1 MTALYTAVA
10 TATGGRNRKVTSD
23 NGVLSL
29 EIRSP
34 KALGGA
40 NDDYTNPE
48 QIFAAGYAACFDISL
63 NLVIKQAKVATGETS
78 VTAHVSIRKLNNGG
92 FIFAVTLQVN
102 IPNVSLEEAKELV
115 AKADQVCPYSNSTRG
130 NIEVTFEVSKKKKST
145 KQKKQHP
152 PRCVTPPAGGVF

>member
-10 TATGGRNRKVTSD
+10 TATGAPNRKVTSD

-29 EIRSP
+29 ELRSP

-48 QIFAAGYAACFDISL
+48 QLFAAGYAACFDTAL
-63 NLVIKQAKVATGETS
+63 NLVIKQTKVTTGVTT
-78 VTAHVSIRKLNNGG
+78 VTAHVSIGKLDTGG

-102 IPNVSLEEAKELV
+102 VPGVSLEHAKEL
-115 AKADQVCPYSNSTRG
+115 ADKAHQVCPYSNSTRG
-130 NIEVTFEVSKKKKST
+130 NIEVTTEVT
-145 KQKKQHP
+145 NN
-152 PRCVTPPAGGVF
+152 

>member
-1 MTALYTAVA
+1 MTAMYTAVA

-48 QIFAAGYAACFDISL
+48 QIFAAGYAACFDSAL
-63 NLVIKQAKVATGETS
+63 NLVIKQTKATTGVTT
-78 VTAHVSIRKLNNGG
+78 VTAHVSIGKLDTGG

-102 IPNVSLEEAKELV
+102 VPGVSLEQAKEL
-115 AKADQVCPYSNSTRG
+115 ADKAHQVCPYSNSTRG
-130 NIEVTFEVSKKKKST
+130 NIEVTTEVT
-145 KQKKQHP
+145 NN
-152 PRCVTPPAGGVF
+152 

>member
-10 TATGGRNRKVTSD
+10 TATGAPNRKVTSD

-29 EIRSP
+29 ELRSP

-48 QIFAAGYAACFDISL
+48 QLFAAGYAACFDTAL
-63 NLVIKQAKVATGETS
+63 NLVIKQTTVTTGVTT
-78 VTAHVSIRKLNNGG
+78 VTAHVSIGKLDTGG

-102 IPNVSLEEAKELV
+102 VPGVSLEQAKEL
-115 AKADQVCPYSNSTRG
+115 ADKAHQVCPYSNSTRG
-130 NIEVTFEVSKKKKST
+130 NIEVTTEVT
-145 KQKKQHP
+145 NN
-152 PRCVTPPAGGVF
+152 

>member
-10 TATGGRNRKVTSD
+10 TATGAPNREVTSD

-29 EIRSP
+29 ELRSP

-48 QIFAAGYAACFDISL
+48 QLFAAGYAACFDTAL
-63 NLVIKQAKVATGETS
+63 NLVIKQTKVTTGVTT
-78 VTAHVSIRKLNNGG
+78 VTAHVSIGKLDTGG

-102 IPNVSLEEAKELV
+102 VPGVSLEQAKEL
-115 AKADQVCPYSNSTRG
+115 ADKAHQVCPYSNSTRG
-130 NIEVTFEVSKKKKST
+130 NIEVTTEVT
-145 KQKKQHP
+145 NN
-152 PRCVTPPAGGVF
+152 

>member
-1 MTALYTAVA
+1 MTAMYTAVA
-10 TATGGRNRKVTSD
+10 TATGAPNRKVTSD

-48 QIFAAGYAACFDISL
+48 QIFAAGYAACFDSAL
-63 NLVIKQAKVATGETS
+63 NLVIKQAKVTTGVTT
-78 VTAHVSIRKLNNGG
+78 VTAHVSVGKLNNGG

-102 IPNVSLEEAKELV
+102 VPGVSLEQAKEL
-115 AKADQVCPYSNSTRG
+115 ADKAHQVCPYSNSTRG
-130 NIEVTFEVSKKKKST
+130 NIEVTTEVT
-145 KQKKQHP
+145 NN
-152 PRCVTPPAGGVF
+152 

>member
-10 TATGGRNRKVTSD
+10 TATGAPNRKVTSD

-29 EIRSP
+29 ELRSP

-48 QIFAAGYAACFDISL
+48 QLFAAGYAACFDTAL
-63 NLVIKQAKVATGETS
+63 NLVIKQTKVTTGVTT
-78 VTAHVSIRKLNNGG
+78 VTAHVSIGKLDTGG

-102 IPNVSLEEAKELV
+102 VPGVSLEQAKEL
-115 AKADQVCPYSNSTRG
+115 ADKAHQVCPYSNSTRW
-130 NIEVTFEVSKKKKST
+130 NIEATTEVTNN
-145 KQKKQHP
+145 
-152 PRCVTPPAGGVF
+152 

>member
-1 MTALYTAVA
+1 MYTAVA

-63 NLVIKQAKVATGETS
+63 NLVIKQAKVTTGVTT
-78 VTAHVSIRKLNNGG
+78 VTAHVSIGKLDNGS

-102 IPNVSLEEAKELV
+102 IPDISLEQAEELA
-115 AKADQVCPYSNSTRG
+115 AKAHQVCPYSNSTRG
-130 NIEVTFEVSKKKKST
+130 NIEVITEVT
-145 KQKKQHP
+145 NN
-152 PRCVTPPAGGVF
+152 

>member
-10 TATGGRNRKVTSD
+10 TATGAPNRKVTSD

-29 EIRSP
+29 ELRSP

-48 QIFAAGYAACFDISL
+48 QLFAAGYAACFDTAL
-63 NLVIKQAKVATGETS
+63 NLVIKQAKVTTGVTT
-78 VTAHVSIRKLNNGG
+78 VTAHLSIGKLDTGG

-102 IPNVSLEEAKELV
+102 VPGVSLEQAKEL
-115 AKADQVCPYSNSTRG
+115 ADKAHQVCPYSNSTRG
-130 NIEVTFEVSKKKKST
+130 NTEVTTEVT
-145 KQKKQHP
+145 NN
-152 PRCVTPPAGGVF
+152 

>member
-10 TATGGRNRKVTSD
+10 TATGAPNRKVTSD

-29 EIRSP
+29 ELRSP

-48 QIFAAGYAACFDISL
+48 QLFAAGYAACFDTAL
-63 NLVIKQAKVATGETS
+63 NLVIKQTKVTTGVTT
-78 VTAHVSIRKLNNGG
+78 VTAHVSIGKLDTGG

-102 IPNVSLEEAKELV
+102 VPGVSLEQAKEL
-115 AKADQVCPYSNSTRG
+115 ADKAHQACPYSNSTRG
-130 NIEVTFEVSKKKKST
+130 NIAVTTEVTNN
-145 KQKKQHP
+145 
-152 PRCVTPPAGGVF
+152 

>member
-10 TATGGRNRKVTSD
+10 TATGAPNRKVTSD

-48 QIFAAGYAACFDISL
+48 QIFAAGYAACFDSAL
-63 NLVIKQAKVATGETS
+63 NLVIKQTKVTTGVTT
-78 VTAHVSIRKLNNGG
+78 VTAHVSIGKLNNGG

-102 IPNVSLEEAKELV
+102 VPGVSLEQAKEL
-115 AKADQVCPYSNSTRG
+115 ADKAHQVCPYSNSTRG
-130 NIEVTFEVSKKKKST
+130 NIEVTTEVT
-145 KQKKQHP
+145 NN
-152 PRCVTPPAGGVF
+152 

>member
-63 NLVIKQAKVATGETS
+63 NLVIKTTRS
-78 VTAHVSIRKLNNGG
+78 
-92 FIFAVTLQVN
+92 
-102 IPNVSLEEAKELV
+102 EERRVGKE
-115 AKADQVCPYSNSTRG
+115 CRSRWSPY
-130 NIEVTFEVSKKKKST
+130 
-145 KQKKQHP
+145 H
-152 PRCVTPPAGGVF
+152 

>member
-10 TATGGRNRKVTSD
+10 TATGAPNRKVTSD

-29 EIRSP
+29 ELRSP

-48 QIFAAGYAACFDISL
+48 QLFAAGYAACFDTAL
-63 NLVIKQAKVATGETS
+63 NLVIKQTKVTTGVTT
-78 VTAHVSIRKLNNGG
+78 VTAHVSIGKLDTGG

-102 IPNVSLEEAKELV
+102 VPGVSLEQAKEL
-115 AKADQVCPYSNSTRG
+115 ADKAHQVCPYSNSTRG
-130 NIEVTFEVSKKKKST
+130 NIEVTT
-145 KQKKQHP
+145 K
-152 PRCVTPPAGGVF
+152 VTNN

>member
-10 TATGGRNRKVTSD
+10 TATGAPNRRVTSD

-29 EIRSP
+29 ELRSP

-48 QIFAAGYAACFDISL
+48 QLFAAGYAACFDTAL
-63 NLVIKQAKVATGETS
+63 NLVIKQTKVTTGVTT
-78 VTAHVSIRKLNNGG
+78 VTAHVSIGKLDTVG

-102 IPNVSLEEAKELV
+102 VPGVSLEQAKEL
-115 AKADQVCPYSNSTRG
+115 ADKAHQVCPYSNSTRG
-130 NIEVTFEVSKKKKST
+130 NIEVTTEVT
-145 KQKKQHP
+145 NN
-152 PRCVTPPAGGVF
+152 

>member
-10 TATGGRNRKVTSD
+10 TATGAPNRRVTSD

-29 EIRSP
+29 ELRSP

-48 QIFAAGYAACFDISL
+48 QLFAAGYAACFDTAL
-63 NLVIKQAKVATGETS
+63 NLVIKQTKVTTGGTT
-78 VTAHVSIRKLNNGG
+78 VTAHVSIGKLDTGG

-102 IPNVSLEEAKELV
+102 VPGVSLEQAKEL
-115 AKADQVCPYSNSTRG
+115 ADKAHQVCPYSNSTRG
-130 NIEVTFEVSKKKKST
+130 NIEVTTEVT
-145 KQKKQHP
+145 NN
-152 PRCVTPPAGGVF
+152 

>member
-10 TATGGRNRKVTSD
+10 TATGAPNRKVTSD

-29 EIRSP
+29 ELRSP

-48 QIFAAGYAACFDISL
+48 QLFTAGYAACFDTAL
-63 NLVIKQAKVATGETS
+63 NLVIKQTKVTTGVTT
-78 VTAHVSIRKLNNGG
+78 VTAHVSIGKLDTGG

-102 IPNVSLEEAKELV
+102 VPGVSLEQAKEL
-115 AKADQVCPYSNSTRG
+115 ADKAHQVCPYSNSTRG
-130 NIEVTFEVSKKKKST
+130 NIEVTTEVT
-145 KQKKQHP
+145 NN
-152 PRCVTPPAGGVF
+152 